1 MMTDHNAIF
10 KLLEQQANAL
20 QSQSMQLENIE
31 KSLVK
36 IAVQEERVTHVQ
48 SQVNAL
54 WSRFDLLTTPDGPIT
69 KLQQC
74 ANSCPGNALKD
85 SITRLWAAFGI
96 ILMLIGAIK
105 LWG

>member
-1 MMTDHNAIF
+1 MTDHDAIF
-10 KLLEQQANAL
+10 KILEQQANTL
-20 QSQSMQLENIE
+20 QKQSGQLENIE

-36 IAVQEERVTHVQ
+36 IAVQEERITNIH

-54 WSRFDLLTTPDGPIT
+54 WIKFDALTAPDGPIT

-74 ANSCPGNALKD
+74 ANSCPGNALKG
-85 SITRLWAAFGI
+85 SIARLWAALGM
-96 ILMLIGAIK
+96 LLALIGAIK